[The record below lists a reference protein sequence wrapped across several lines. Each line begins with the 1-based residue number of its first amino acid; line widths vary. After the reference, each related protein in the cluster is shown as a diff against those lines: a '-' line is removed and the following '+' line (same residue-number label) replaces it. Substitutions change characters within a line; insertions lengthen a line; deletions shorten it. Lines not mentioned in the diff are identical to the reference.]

1 MDQTTSWQPDPYG
14 VHEFRFFSADGK
26 PTLLVM
32 DAGKTSY
39 DRPPA
44 TAPLLAPEPT
54 SSPDLEPSSS
64 AAPEPAPAP
73 GLPSTLPSDPPL
85 APEPRPTAP
94 LALAP
99 PAITVGA
106 DRVATPFTGYT
117 SEAGTENA
125 AAAADLTRVTAPAV
139 TELADDRL
147 ALGVEDGSPEPLSRS
162 LKIAYGIVLTALAL
176 SALGLMYVHFR
187 PTAGGHP
194 TLAASPTTTS
204 STPRGTTT
212 TLALPTALKPS
223 AEAAAAALVSSWSTA
238 NRTAALTLA
247 TPAAITAL
255 FAVPYA
261 SGLALDRGCSTSFS
275 PIVCTFGPPGGASP
289 TDPIYEIMVSQVQGG
304 WYVSSVKIEN

>member
-1 MDQTTSWQPDPYG
+1 
-14 VHEFRFFSADGK
+14 
-26 PTLLVM
+26 M

-44 TAPLLAPEPT
+44 TAPPLAPEPT
-54 SSPDLEPSSS
+54 LSPGLEPSSS
-64 AAPEPAPAP
+64 A
-73 GLPSTLPSDPPL
+73 

-94 LALAP
+94 LALAA
-99 PAITVGA
+99 PAIAVGA
-106 DRVATPFTGYT
+106 DDVATPSTGYI
-117 SEAGTENA
+117 SEAGNA
-125 AAAADLTRVTAPAV
+125 AAAGDLTRVAAPAV

-147 ALGVEDGSPEPLSRS
+147 ALGVEDRSTEPMSRP

-176 SALGLMYVHFR
+176 SGLGLMYVHFR

-194 TLAASPTTTS
+194 TLAVSPTTTS
-204 STPRGTTT
+204 STPRATTT

-223 AEAAAAALVSSWSTA
+223 AEVAAAALVSSWSTG

-247 TPAAITAL
+247 TPAAVTAL